1 MGKSR
6 FSLIL
11 LVLFPLF
18 GLSQVEKKDS
28 LLGNFTP
35 EYDEIIQYYKQLAD
49 SFPNSRLLEMGKTD
63 IGKPLHL
70 FVINSESFS
79 SIEELKNSGKVFLLI
94 NNGIHPGEPDGINAS
109 ILFAREILNEKKS
122 DFLLN
127 CVIGIIPVY
136 NVDGCLN
143 RGKYSRANQDGPE
156 EYGFRGNARNLD
168 LNRDF
173 IKMDSEN
180 AKSFAKIFH
189 AFNPH
194 LLIDTH
200 VSNGADYQYTMTFI
214 TSQICKLDVNLKQLA
229 IDKIE
234 PALHK
239 HMKKVKFEM
248 SPYVN
253 TIGEKPESGI
263 ADFLETPRFA
273 TGYASMFDVLGFTTE
288 THMLKPFPQ
297 RVQATLEFFRGMK
310 SVIIENKVEI
320 LKSKREA
327 EKNTSKLGG
336 RFGYNYS
343 LDTTSFQLIDF
354 KGYEGV
360 YQKSDVT
367 GLDRLYYDQTKPFTK
382 KIKYYRQYKSEITTV
397 KPFCY
402 IIPQA
407 WKEVVERL
415 ELNDVELYQVKTDT
429 TLDAYVYFIEEFETT
444 KKPYEGHYLHSK
456 IKNSTRKLNMKVYRG
471 DYIVFTGKNTDKYV
485 VETLEPN
492 SMDSFFAWNFF
503 DEILQQKEW
512 FSDYVFED
520 IAFQLLNENADLKNK
535 FEEKKKTD
543 PKFSEDAFAQLLFIY
558 NESKYKEKTHN
569 LYPVYRIESD
579 LSPEAVIIKKISWR

>member
-1 MGKSR
+1 MRYFITFCLFLLSSISV
-6 FSLIL
+6 FSLN
-11 LVLFPLF
+11 
-18 GLSQVEKKDS
+18 GDS
-28 LLGNFTP
+28 LNGNKSP
-35 EYDEIIQYYKQLAD
+35 EYNQIIQYYKQLAD
-49 SFPNSRLLEMGKTD
+49 SFPNARLIEMGKTD

-70 FVINSESFS
+70 FVINYNSFS
-79 SIEELKNSGKVFLLI
+79 SIEEIQNSGKVFLLI

-109 ILFAREILNEKKS
+109 ILFAREILKEKDSK
-122 DFLLN
+122 FLQN

-143 RGKYSRANQDGPE
+143 RGKFSRANQDGPE

-214 TSQICKLDVNLKQLA
+214 TSQISKLDVNLKQLA
-229 IDKIE
+229 IDRIE
-234 PALHK
+234 PSLHQ

-248 SPYVN
+248 CPYVN
-253 TIGEKPESGI
+253 TLGEKPETGI

-273 TGYASMFDVLGFTTE
+273 TGYASLFDVLGFTTE
-288 THMLKPFPQ
+288 THMLKPFPE
-297 RVQATLEFFRGMK
+297 RVKATLEFFRGMK
-310 SVIIENKVEI
+310 LVINENKKEI
-320 LKSKREA
+320 INAKKNALL
-327 EKNTSKLGG
+327 NTSKLDS
-336 RFGYNYS
+336 RISYNYT
-343 LDTTSFQLIDF
+343 LDTTSFQTIDF
-354 KGYEGV
+354 KGYEGI
-360 YQKSDVT
+360 YQKSDVS
-367 GLDRLYYDQTKPFTK
+367 GMDRLFYDRTKPFTK
-382 KIKYYRQYKSEITTV
+382 KIKYFRQYKSEISTV
-397 KPFCY
+397 KPYCY

-407 WKEVVERL
+407 WKEVIQRL
-415 ELNDVELYQVKTDT
+415 ELNDVELFQVKTDT
-429 TLDAYVYFIEEFETT
+429 TIEAMVYFIEDYETV

-456 IKNSTRKLNMKVYRG
+456 IKNSARTLNMKVHRG
-471 DYIVFTGKNTDKYV
+471 DFIIFMGNETDKYV
-485 VETLEPN
+485 SETLEPN

-503 DEILQQKEW
+503 DGILQQKEW

-520 IAFQLLNENADLKNK
+520 IAAQLLNENSDLKLK
-535 FEEKKKTD
+535 FEEKRKSD
-543 PKFSEDAFAQLLFIY
+543 LKFAEDSFAQLLFIY

-569 LYPVYRIESD
+569 LYPVYRIENES
-579 LSPEAVIIKKISWR
+579 SPEAVIIKKISWR

>member
-1 MGKSR
+1 MKHLFVFLMVLGP
-6 FSLIL
+6 LIG
-11 LVLFPLF
+11 FN
-18 GLSQVEKKDS
+18 QVEKKDS
-28 LLGNFTP
+28 LSGNFTP
-35 EYDEIIQYYKQLAD
+35 EYDDIIQYYRQMAD
-49 SFPNSRLLEMGKTD
+49 SFPNSRLIEMGKTD

-109 ILFAREILNEKKS
+109 IIFASEILHEKES
-122 DFLLN
+122 EFLQN
-127 CVIGIIPVY
+127 CVVGIIPVY

-143 RGKYSRANQDGPE
+143 RGKFSRANQDGPE

-189 AFNPH
+189 AFDPH

-214 TSQICKLDVNLKQLA
+214 TSQISKLDVNLKQMA

-234 PALHK
+234 PSLHK
-239 HMKKVKFEM
+239 HMKKMKFEM
-248 SPYVN
+248 CPYVN

-273 TGYASMFDVLGFTTE
+273 TGYASLFDVLGFTTE
-288 THMLKPFPQ
+288 THMLKPFPE
-297 RVQATLEFFRGMK
+297 RVKATLEFFRGMEIT
-310 SVIIENKVEI
+310 IIENKSEI
-320 LKSKREA
+320 LKSKSEA
-327 EKNTSKLGG
+327 VKNTSKSGG
-336 RFGYNYS
+336 DFGYNYS
-343 LDTTSFQLIDF
+343 LDTTLFQMIDF
-354 KGYEGV
+354 KGYEGD
-360 YQKSDVT
+360 YQKSDVS
-367 GLDRLYYDQTKPFTK
+367 GLDRLFYDRSKPFTK
-382 KIKYYRQYKSEITTV
+382 KIKYFRQYKSEITTV
-397 KPFCY
+397 KPYCY

-429 TLDAYVYFIEEFETT
+429 TLDAMVYFIEEYETT

-456 IKNSTRKLNMKVYRG
+456 IKNDARMLNMKVYRG
-471 DYIVFTGKNTDKYV
+471 DYIVFTGKSTDKYV

-503 DEILQQKEW
+503 DGILQQKEW

-520 IAFQLLNENADLKNK
+520 IAAQLLNENAELKSK

-543 PKFSEDAFAQLLFIY
+543 SKFSGDAFAQLLFIY
-558 NESKYKEKTHN
+558 NESKYKEKSHN
-569 LYPVYRIESD
+569 LYPVYRIESGS
-579 LSPEAVIIKKISWR
+579 SPEAVIIKKISWR